1 VTQTPTDFLVVIP
14 ARYASSRFPGKALA
28 QLGGKAVVQRCYEQ
42 CLLAVSADN
51 IVVATEDNRIVDF
64 CTANNIN
71 VILTSDNCLTGT
83 QHSGTSTCKAT
94 NHFSTPLAS
103 RK

>member
-51 IVVATEDNRIVDF
+51 VVVATEDNRIVDF

-83 QHSGTSTCKAT
+83 YRVA
-94 NHFSTPLAS
+94 
-103 RK
+103 